1 MTICLYG
8 AVKGDGL
15 VKEAELGRRLDEL
28 AFCCRG
34 LEFAIDDFCAESEN
48 DAAKRLASLA
58 TRVAEQTERLARAVA
73 SQAREPLN

>member
-1 MTICLYG
+1 MTFRLYD
-8 AVKGDGL
+8 AVKSDGL

-34 LEFAIDDFCAESEN
+34 LEFALDDFCAGCGD

-73 SQAREPLN
+73 AQAREPLN

>member
-1 MTICLYG
+1 MTFRLYG
-8 AVKGDGL
+8 AVSGDGL

-34 LEFAIDDFCAESEN
+34 LEFAIDDFCAGAES
-48 DAAKRLASLA
+48 DAAKRLAALA

-73 SQAREPLN
+73 AEAREPLN